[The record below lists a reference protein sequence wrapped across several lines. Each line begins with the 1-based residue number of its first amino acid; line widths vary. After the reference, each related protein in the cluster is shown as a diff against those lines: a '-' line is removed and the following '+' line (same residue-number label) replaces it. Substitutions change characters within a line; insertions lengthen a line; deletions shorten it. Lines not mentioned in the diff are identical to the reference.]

1 MAKRIEFISQAVTE
15 LLGAEAVVPPGRSQE
30 RYLVDWRKRYYAE
43 ESCVVLPKNSDE
55 VARLLTFAYQN
66 NIPVTP
72 QGGNTGLCG
81 GSIPKD
87 KNSIILSL
95 ERLNRVRAFSKYDA
109 TLTVE
114 AGMTLNAVQ
123 ENASHHGYYFPLS
136 LASENLC
143 QVGGLTACNAGGV
156 HVVRYGPMRSLVVGL
171 EVVLADG
178 RIISHL
184 ESLYKNTAGM
194 DCKQVWIGSEG
205 TLGVITAATLKLFA
219 PLPYK
224 LTFLVGCADPE
235 AALTLLFL
243 LRQKYGEALSA
254 FEYMNKTIVTWA
266 NKLQKQNFTLP
277 HQAWVLVELS
287 FNDEKSASLDTLSD
301 FLQQERFEDAI
312 IALNQEQRQQLWRLR
327 EGLSEA
333 QRHYWGITIKHD
345 IGVPIHALPAFIHAA
360 EKALQASF
368 DDVHTLLFGHFGD
381 GSLHY
386 DVALDRAKDEKVYN
400 FEGPINGI
408 VYKVV
413 ADFKGTVAAE
423 HGVGQLKTKWLPWA
437 RSEAEIAL
445 MRQIKK
451 NLDPKGIMN
460 PGKVLPEE
468 KRER

>member
-43 ESCVVLPKNSDE
+43 ESCVVRPKNSDE

-143 QVGGLTACNAGGV
+143 Q
-156 HVVRYGPMRSLVVGL
+156 
-171 EVVLADG
+171 
-178 RIISHL
+178 SHL